1 MKKLYTL
8 IVATLLV
15 SGANLTAQTLELS
28 QYDETTNA
36 NSTYLHE
43 VKAHVTVTN
52 NGPEATYHVAR
63 LDNGYS
69 SIADSNY
76 FCWDLCYG
84 VGTDSSTFGGVT
96 IPSGA
101 RNTDFYIGVY
111 IRGNNTT
118 GNDSLVYRFY
128 NTADANDY
136 LDVTFQVN
144 VSPTISTIEV
154 DAKDVNVFPN
164 PASDFINISLQNMSE
179 GNVRLMNLAGVTV
192 KSKSFKGLTE
202 MRMDIRELPAGV
214 YMLQT
219 ISNGNLQD
227 TQRIVISR

>member
-1 MKKLYTL
+1 M
-8 IVATLLV
+8 
-15 SGANLTAQTLELS
+15 GAQTLELT

-36 NSTYLHE
+36 NSSYLHE

-52 NGPEATYHVAR
+52 NGAEATYHVAR
-63 LDNGYS
+63 IDNGYS

-84 VGTDSSTFGGVT
+84 VGTDSSNFGGVT
-96 IPSGA
+96 IPAGG

-111 IRGNNTT
+111 VRGNNVS

-128 NTADANDY
+128 NTADPSDY

-154 DAKDVNVFPN
+154 EAKDVNVYPN

-179 GNVRLMNLAGVTV
+179 GTVRLVNLAGVTV
-192 KSKSFKGLTE
+192 KSQSFSGLTD
-202 MRMDIRELPAGV
+202 MRMDVRELPAGV

-219 ISNGNLQD
+219 ISSGNLQD